1 MGICWGLVQKRGI
14 ELIYTHSYS
23 VIWSFNT
30 MSWAGACPVP
40 SSFHPFL
47 LPSVCLDFLEETPLF
62 RLEAFQKFNC
72 PLQDPNLVTLF
83 VWNWQSD
90 LNYSMLFK
98 NVKQLKMCFV
108 FKDVQTLALQ
118 AEFPIL
124 SHLCNNLRGA
134 WSNQAGHR
142 AGKCW
147 EGQRPWLSL
156 GGGQAQPGWFQWGR
170 SCPAVR
176 PDLL

>member
-1 MGICWGLVQKRGI
+1 
-14 ELIYTHSYS
+14 
-23 VIWSFNT
+23 
-30 MSWAGACPVP
+30 MSWAGAYPALP
-40 SSFHPFL
+40 SFHPFL

-124 SHLCNNLRGA
+124 FHLCNNLRGA
-134 WSNQAGHR
+134 WTNQFLGRTVAM
-142 AGKCW
+142 AL
-147 EGQRPWLSL
+147 PW
-156 GGGQAQPGWFQWGR
+156 
-170 SCPAVR
+170 
-176 PDLL
+176 